1 MLKSP
6 FSKVAG
12 LQVFRFQYRCF
23 PLTYA
28 KFLETPILKNIDER
42 LLLLHVAIVS
52 DFLLV
57 NIRAVFC
64 M

>member
-28 KFLETPILKNIDER
+28 KFLRTPILKNIYE
-42 LLLLHVAIVS
+42 
-52 DFLLV
+52 
-57 NIRAVFC
+57 
-64 M
+64 